1 MFSSNTSAPKT
12 ADGSQPSCSGGNSG
26 HSFGGGPHFETEFS
40 LQNQSKNLHNQKDRQ
55 PFVSDH
61 PTFEDLN
68 PPSYS
73 FSDQRYRGNDERT
86 VEDEEQ
92 NSKGDLVIEESND
105 EELSHGQCKS
115 ETKESR
121 SDELAFG
128 YKFGNIVLTDNL
140 INNTNSPKST
150 RTPLRSPM
158 LTTASGSDQHS
169 KDRAFSGDP
178 KVASSGFK
186 IPIPQPP
193 HANHVQDVGKILD
206 DGIQSSNRG
215 NKSAAS
221 FGGDPQFCTGSP
233 LQKQSK
239 HPHDNRAFARYK
251 NSERSTFEDLNQTP
265 NSFSDQKY
273 REPPK
278 E

>member
-92 NSKGDLVIEESND
+92 NSKGDL
-105 EELSHGQCKS
+105 G
-115 ETKESR
+115 
-121 SDELAFG
+121 
-128 YKFGNIVLTDNL
+128 
-140 INNTNSPKST
+140 
-150 RTPLRSPM
+150 TPLRSPM

-221 FGGDPQFCTGSP
+221 FGGDPQFCTVSQF
-233 LQKQSK
+233 QKQSK

-265 NSFSDQKY
+265 KPFSDQKY